1 VKRTPL
7 VRKTPLTGGQ
17 PLRRVPLKFRSTRR
31 DRQYRI
37 RRQLARDLEADG
49 PVMCEWP
56 GCTSKADDW
65 HERLARSA
73 GGSITDVDNRACL
86 CRAHHDYLTHDPEG
100 RKEAIALG
108 LVITRKDGAA

>member
-7 VRKTPLTGGQ
+7 TRNAPLTGGQ
-17 PLRRVPLKFRSTRR
+17 PLRRIPLKLRSTRR
-31 DRQYRI
+31 QREYRI

-56 GCTSKADDW
+56 DCTATADDW

-73 GGSITDVDNRACL
+73 GGSIVDPENRACL
-86 CRAHHDYLTHDPEG
+86 CRQHHDALTFDPDV
-100 RKEAIALG
+100 RAEAIRLG
-108 LVITRKDGAA
+108 LVITRGGAA